1 MKVYVLIYKK
11 NIMLVGFDSCWYHV
25 VTEIHCD
32 GMLLSVAKMN
42 TEEK

>member
-11 NIMLVGFDSCWYHV
+11 IITLVGFELCWYHV

-32 GMLLSVAKMN
+32 EMLLSVAKMN

>member
-1 MKVYVLIYKK
+1 MKVYVLLYKK
-11 NIMLVGFDSCWYHV
+11 SIMLAGFEFCWCHV

-32 GMLLSVAKMN
+32 EMLLSVAKMN